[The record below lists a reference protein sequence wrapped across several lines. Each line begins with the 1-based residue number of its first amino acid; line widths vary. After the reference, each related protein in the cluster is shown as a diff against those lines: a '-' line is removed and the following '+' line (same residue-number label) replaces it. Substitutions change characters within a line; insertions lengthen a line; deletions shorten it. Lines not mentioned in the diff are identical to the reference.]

1 MSKFDTIRN
10 FLEEVA
16 DPKTNEETLRALNL
30 VYQNAQEIISCYP
43 DIATFLINVT
53 NAVET
58 FPMKRVLQAKKTIR
72 ENIAN
77 FIDTVDDDNDGEEE
91 LAPVYEQEVW
101 CPNYKSLSSH
111 LRSALRNKLGMDLA
125 EVTEV
130 MLKINAAQG
139 KDYTAQEAKT
149 FLACQRAA
157 DQIFLKATVDC
168 NDDTYYL
175 IKAYSKYAV
184 FIQNKDNTGILY
196 EIKQK

>member
-58 FPMKRVLQAKKTIR
+58 FPMKRVLQAKKAIK
-72 ENIAN
+72 ENKAR
-77 FIDTVDDDNDGEEE
+77 FFELDDDDEE